1 MDEIREIIN
10 AVTPCMTVAG
20 YEYRSAEVLREIFAP
35 RFDEISCNA
44 LGSFIC
50 RKRSGKENAPNI
62 MLDAHIDEIGMMV
75 REIVD
80 GGFLRVVQLGGIDT
94 RIMAASEV
102 WIYGERTIPGVVV
115 STPPHLAKPGDSAKL
130 PAVADLLIDT
140 GLSKDELSKIV
151 RIGTPVGFK
160 TDIMPML
167 GEQIAGRGFDD
178 KACVSII
185 LRAMDLLREKQLNW
199 DVTAVFSTRE
209 EVGETGAMT
218 ASYALAPDAAI
229 VLDVN
234 FAIQPDV
241 PKRRA
246 GKIGDGP
253 MISISAVTDRSLT
266 DAIID
271 FAAESGHKLQQT
283 VEPMSTGTNAN
294 VINTIG
300 AGIPVA
306 VVSLPLK
313 NMHTPSEVISISD
326 AEETAALLSDFI
338 AGGLDKWNRS

>member
-10 AVTPCMTVAG
+10 SVTPCMTVSG
-20 YEYRSAEVLREIFAP
+20 YEYRSAEVLRDIFAP
-35 RFDEISCNA
+35 RFDEVKCDA

-50 RKRSGKENAPNI
+50 TKRCGAENAPNI

-75 REIVD
+75 REILD

-102 WIYGERTIPGVVV
+102 WIYGERKIPGVVV
-115 STPPHLAKPGDSAKL
+115 STPPHLAKPGESAKL
-130 PAVADLLIDT
+130 TPVADLLIDT
-140 GLSKDELSKIV
+140 GYSKDALSKLV

-160 TDIMPML
+160 TSLMPLL
-167 GEQIAGRGFDD
+167 GSQVTGRGFDD

-185 LRAMDLLREKQLNW
+185 LRALDMLRDKNLTW
-199 DVTAVFSTRE
+199 DITAVFSTRE
-209 EVGETGAMT
+209 EVGETGALT
-218 ASYALAPDAAI
+218 ASYTLAPDAAI

-246 GKIGDGP
+246 GKMGDGP
-253 MISISAVTDRSLT
+253 MISLSAVTDRSLT
-266 DAIID
+266 DAIIS
-271 FAAESGHKLQQT
+271 FAAENGNKLQQT

-294 VINTIG
+294 VVNTTG
-300 AGIPVA
+300 AGVPVA

-313 NMHTPSEVISISD
+313 NMHTPSEVISLDD
-326 AEETAALLSDFI
+326 AEETATLIAGFI
-338 AGGLDKWNRS
+338 AGGIDKWIRS